1 VATLIV
7 ASAGSALPMA
17 LSTRPA
23 DAAEVTVI
31 SAVAVKSAL
40 DELAANFGRS
50 TGDKV
55 TIIYAV
61 AGEVIK
67 RVQAG
72 ESADVTIL
80 PKPRMDELVQ
90 QGKVLAG
97 STVNFASAA
106 VGMAVRAGAAKPD
119 ISSLDALK
127 RSLLAAKS
135 ISYADPAKGGVS
147 GIHFARVLERL
158 GIADEMK
165 PKTKLSQSLEA
176 SPWDLAARGEVEITV
191 AMVSELLP
199 VGGVDFVG
207 PLPPELQN
215 KTDFVYVAGIL
226 ARAKQPSAGKALIQF
241 ISDPGAGPVVKS
253 KGLEPG

>member
-1 VATLIV
+1 MTRKCLVVAALIV

-17 LSTRPA
+17 LNTRPA
-23 DAAEVTVI
+23 DAAEV
-31 SAVAVKSAL
+31 VAVKSAL
-40 DELAANFGRS
+40 DDLAANFERN

-55 TIIYAV
+55 TISYAV

-90 QGKVLAG
+90 QGKLLAG

-106 VGMAVRAGAAKPD
+106 VGVAVRAGAAKPD
-119 ISSLDALK
+119 ISSADSLK
-127 RSLLAAKS
+127 RSLLAARS

-165 PKTKLSQSLEA
+165 PKTKLSQSLSSARCRQSSRTKQTLSMSPA
-176 SPWDLAARGEVEITV
+176 SWRRP
-191 AMVSELLP
+191 SN
-199 VGGVDFVG
+199 
-207 PLPPELQN
+207 PLP
-215 KTDFVYVAGIL
+215 
-226 ARAKQPSAGKALIQF
+226 ARL
-241 ISDPGAGPVVKS
+241 
-253 KGLEPG
+253 